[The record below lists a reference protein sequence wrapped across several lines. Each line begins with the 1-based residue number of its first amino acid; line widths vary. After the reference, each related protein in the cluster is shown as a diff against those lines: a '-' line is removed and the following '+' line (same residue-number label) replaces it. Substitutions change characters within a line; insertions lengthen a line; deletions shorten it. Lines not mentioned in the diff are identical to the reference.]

1 MDSDTKM
8 AAAAEVVAFGP
19 DTIETMMR
27 LRIRDTIE
35 RLVEEE
41 LEVTLG
47 ATKSARVGA
56 QRHGYRHGT
65 RPRTL
70 TTSLGPARFAL
81 PRARVDE
88 ADGTTREWQSTIV
101 PRYQRRTARVDA
113 ALLGVYLTGTNT
125 RRLKG
130 ALAPLLRG
138 GPLGKDAVSRLMGR
152 LQSDFEAWRTR
163 DLSAE
168 DIAYL
173 FLDGWYPVV
182 RIGKQRARVAI
193 LVTLAVRTTGER
205 VVLDLRLVGQETAA
219 GWADAIAALVK
230 RGLRAPAL
238 AVIDG
243 NAGLARA
250 LSEAWPHIELQ
261 RCVVH
266 KLRNLEAKAPVK
278 LREEVAEDFR
288 RMMYGET
295 AALVAKE
302 RAAFMKKWRLRCP
315 AVAKS
320 CEEAGDE
327 LFTFLRFPTVQ
338 WRALRTT
345 NALERINEEF
355 RRRTKTQAMLPSED
369 AVLLL
374 LFGLLM
380 SGQIRSRKI
389 DGWQELPAVMATRR
403 KAA

>member
-1 MDSDTKM
+1 MDSDTKS
-8 AAAAEVVAFGP
+8 AAAAEAGAVGP

-56 QRHGYRHGT
+56 QRQGYRNGT

-70 TTSLGPARFAL
+70 TTSVGPTTFTL

-130 ALAPLLRG
+130 ASAPLLRG
-138 GPLGKDAVSRLMGR
+138 GPLGKDAVSRLVGR
-152 LQSDFEAWRTR
+152 LQSDFEACRTR
-163 DLSAE
+163 DLSTE

-193 LVTLAVRTTGER
+193 LVTLAGRTTGER

-219 GWADAIAALVK
+219 GWADAIAALVG
-230 RGLRAPAL
+230 RGF
-238 AVIDG
+238 
-243 NAGLARA
+243 AR
-250 LSEAWPHIELQ
+250 P
-261 RCVVH
+261 RVG
-266 KLRNLEAKAPVK
+266 R
-278 LREEVAEDFR
+278 D
-288 RMMYGET
+288 
-295 AALVAKE
+295 
-302 RAAFMKKWRLRCP
+302 
-315 AVAKS
+315 
-320 CEEAGDE
+320 
-327 LFTFLRFPTVQ
+327 
-338 WRALRTT
+338 
-345 NALERINEEF
+345 
-355 RRRTKTQAMLPSED
+355 
-369 AVLLL
+369 
-374 LFGLLM
+374 
-380 SGQIRSRKI
+380 
-389 DGWQELPAVMATRR
+389 
-403 KAA
+403 

>member
-1 MDSDTKM
+1 MDSDSKIE
-8 AAAAEVVAFGP
+8 AAAEAARFGP
-19 DTIETMMR
+19 DAIERVMR
-27 LRIRDTIE
+27 ERIRDTIE
-35 RLVEEE
+35 RLVREE
-41 LEVTLG
+41 LDTVLG
-47 ATKSARVGA
+47 ATKSARVGD
-56 QRHGYRHGT
+56 QRQGYRHGT

-70 TTSLGPARFAL
+70 TTSLGPVTFTL
-81 PRARVDE
+81 PRARVE
-88 ADGTTREWQSTIV
+88 ESDGTTREWRSTIV

-113 ALLGVYLTGTNT
+113 ALVGVYLTGSNT
-125 RRLKG
+125 RRIKG

-138 GPLGKDAVSRLMGR
+138 GPLGKDAISRVVGR

-163 DLSAE
+163 DLSGE
-168 DIAYL
+168 DVAYL

-182 RIGKQRARVAI
+182 RIGKHRARVAI

-219 GWADAIAALVK
+219 GWADAIAALTS

-238 AVIDG
+238 AIIDG

-250 LSEAWPHIELQ
+250 LTEAWPKIDLQ

-288 RMMYGET
+288 RMLYAET
-295 AALVAKE
+295 ATAVAKD
-302 RAAFMKKWRLRCP
+302 RVAFTKKWRLRCP

-320 CEEAGDE
+320 FEEAGDE
-327 LFTFLRFPTVQ
+327 LFTFLRYPTAQ

-380 SGQIRSRKI
+380 SGQIRSRKL

-403 KAA
+403 QAA

>member
-1 MDSDTKM
+1 MDSDSKIEP
-8 AAAAEVVAFGP
+8 AAEAGRCGP
-19 DTIETMMR
+19 DTIEAVMR
-27 LRIRDTIE
+27 VRIRDTIE
-35 RLVEEE
+35 QLVAEE
-41 LEVTLG
+41 LDAVLG
-47 ATKSARVGA
+47 ATKSARVGE

-70 TTSLGPARFAL
+70 TTSLGPTTFTV
-81 PRARVDE
+81 PRARVE
-88 ADGTTREWQSTIV
+88 APDGTRREWRSTIV

-113 ALLGVYLTGTNT
+113 ALVGVYLTGTNT
-125 RRLKG
+125 RRIKG

-138 GPLGKDAVSRLMGR
+138 GPLGKDAVSRVVGR
-152 LQSDFEAWRTR
+152 LQSDFEAWRAR
-163 DLSAE
+163 DLSPE
-168 DIAYL
+168 DVAYL

-205 VVLDLRLVGQETAA
+205 VVLDLRLVGQETTA
-219 GWADAIAALVK
+219 GWAEAIAALTS
-230 RGLRAPAL
+230 RGLRVPAL
-238 AVIDG
+238 AIIDG

-250 LSEAWPHIELQ
+250 LTEAWPKIALQ

-278 LREEVAEDFR
+278 LREEAAADFR
-288 RMMYGET
+288 RMLYGET
-295 AALVAKE
+295 AAVVAKE
-302 RAAFMKKWRLRCP
+302 RVAFMKKWRLRCP
-315 AVAKS
+315 PVAKS
-320 CEEAGDE
+320 VEEAGEE
-327 LFTFLRFPTVQ
+327 LFTFLHFPKTQ

-345 NALERINEEF
+345 NALERINGEF

-369 AVLLL
+369 AVLVL

-380 SGQIRSRKI
+380 SGQIRSRKL

-403 KAA
+403 QAA

>member
-1 MDSDTKM
+1 MDSDSKI
-8 AAAAEVVAFGP
+8 AAAAEAVAFGP

-47 ATKSARVGA
+47 ATKSARVGD

-70 TTSLGPARFAL
+70 TTSLGPAQFAL
-81 PRARVDE
+81 PRARVDG

-113 ALLGVYLTGTNT
+113 ALVGVYLTGTNT

-138 GPLGKDAVSRLMGR
+138 GPLGKDAVSRLVGR

-163 DLSAE
+163 DLNTE
-168 DIAYL
+168 DIASL

-219 GWADAIAALVK
+219 GWADAIAALVG

-250 LSEAWPHIELQ
+250 LTEAWPKIELQ

-266 KLRNLEAKAPVK
+266 TRRNLEAKAPGT
-278 LREEVAEDFR
+278 LREEVAADFR
-288 RMMYGET
+288 RMMYAES
-295 AALVAKE
+295 AAAVAQE
-302 RAAFMKKWRLRCP
+302 RAAFTKKWRLRCP

-320 CEEAGDE
+320 FEEAGDE
-327 LFTFLRFPTVQ
+327 LFTFLRFPTAQ

>member
-1 MDSDTKM
+1 MDSDTKI
-8 AAAAEVVAFGP
+8 AAAAEAVAFGP

-70 TTSLGPARFAL
+70 TTSLGPARFAV
-81 PRARVDE
+81 PRARVAE

-113 ALLGVYLTGTNT
+113 ALVGVYLTGTNT

-138 GPLGKDAVSRLMGR
+138 GPLGKDAVSRLVGR

-163 DLSAE
+163 DLSTD

-219 GWADAIAALVK
+219 GWADAIAALVG

-250 LSEAWPHIELQ
+250 LPEAWPQIELQ

-295 AALVAKE
+295 AAAVAKE
-302 RAAFMKKWRLRCP
+302 RAAFTKKWRLRCP

-320 CEEAGDE
+320 FEEAGDD
-327 LFTFLRFPTVQ
+327 LFTFLRFPPAQ

>member
-1 MDSDTKM
+1 MD
-8 AAAAEVVAFGP
+8 
-19 DTIETMMR
+19 
-27 LRIRDTIE
+27 
-35 RLVEEE
+35 
-41 LEVTLG
+41 
-47 ATKSARVGA
+47 AT
-56 QRHGYRHGT
+56 
-65 RPRTL
+65 
-70 TTSLGPARFAL
+70 
-81 PRARVDE
+81 
-88 ADGTTREWQSTIV
+88 DGTTREWQSTIV

-113 ALLGVYLTGTNT
+113 ALVGVYLTGTNT

-138 GPLGKDAVSRLMGR
+138 GPLGKDAVSRLVGR
-152 LQSDFEAWRTR
+152 LQSDFAAWRTR
-163 DLSAE
+163 DLSTD

-219 GWADAIAALVK
+219 GGADAIAALVG

-250 LSEAWPHIELQ
+250 LREAWPQIALQ

-288 RMMYGET
+288 RMLYAET
-295 AALVAKE
+295 AAVVAKE
-302 RAAFMKKWRLRCP
+302 RAAFTKKWRLRCP
-315 AVAKS
+315 AVATSFK
-320 CEEAGDE
+320 EAGDE
-327 LFTFLRFPTVQ
+327 LFTFLRFPTAQ

-345 NALERINEEF
+345 NALEPINEEF
-355 RRRTKTQAMLPSED
+355 RRRTKTQAMLPSEE

-380 SGQIRSRKI
+380 SGHIRSRKI
-389 DGWQELPAVMATRR
+389 DGWSEFPAIMAAWR

>member
-1 MDSDTKM
+1 MDRDSKVEP
-8 AAAAEVVAFGP
+8 AAEAVRCGP
-19 DTIETMMR
+19 DTIEAVMR
-27 LRIRDTIE
+27 VRIRDTIE
-35 RLVEEE
+35 ELVAEE
-41 LEVTLG
+41 LDAVLG

-56 QRHGYRHGT
+56 QRQGYRHGT

-70 TTSLGPARFAL
+70 TTSLGPTTFPL
-81 PRARVDE
+81 PRARVT
-88 ADGTTREWQSTIV
+88 APDGTTQEWRSAVV

-113 ALLGVYLTGTNT
+113 ALVGVYLTGSNT
-125 RRLKG
+125 RRIKG

-138 GPLGKDAVSRLMGR
+138 GPLGKDAISRVVGR
-152 LQSDFEAWRTR
+152 LQSEFEAWRTR
-163 DLSAE
+163 DLSLE
-168 DIAYL
+168 DVAYL

-205 VVLDLRLVGQETAA
+205 VVLDLRLVGQETVA
-219 GWADAIAALVK
+219 GWADAIAALTS
-230 RGLRAPAL
+230 RGLRAPVL
-238 AVIDG
+238 AIIDG

-250 LSEAWPHIELQ
+250 LTEAWPKIELQ

-266 KLRNLEAKAPVK
+266 KLRNVEAKAPVK
-278 LREEVAEDFR
+278 LREEVAADFR
-288 RMMYGET
+288 RTVYAET
-295 AALVAKE
+295 VAGVAKE
-302 RAAFMKKWRLRCP
+302 RAAFTKKWRLRCP

-320 CEEAGDE
+320 FEEAGDE
-327 LFTFLRFPTVQ
+327 LFTFLRFPPAQ

-369 AVLLL
+369 AVLVL

-389 DGWQELPAVMATRR
+389 DGWPELPAVLATRR

>member
-1 MDSDTKM
+1 MDSDSKV
-8 AAAAEVVAFGP
+8 AAGAEAPAFGP
-19 DTIETMMR
+19 DRIEAVMR

-41 LEVTLG
+41 LESTLG
-47 ATKSARVGA
+47 AAKSARVGV
-56 QRHGYRHGT
+56 QRQGYRNGT

-70 TTSLGPARFAL
+70 TTSLGPTTFTL
-81 PRARVDE
+81 PRARMDAE
-88 ADGTTREWQSTIV
+88 DGTTREWQGTIV

-113 ALLGVYLTGTNT
+113 ALVGVYLTGTNT

-138 GPLGKDAVSRLMGR
+138 GPLGKDAVSRLVGR

-163 DLSAE
+163 DLRAD

-173 FLDGWYPVV
+173 VLDGWYPVV

-219 GWADAIAALVK
+219 GWADAIAALVG

-250 LSEAWPHIELQ
+250 LTEAWPQIELQ

-266 KLRNLEAKAPVK
+266 KLRNLEAKAPGK

-288 RMMYGET
+288 RMMYAEPAT
-295 AALVAKE
+295 AVAQE
-302 RAAFMKKWRLRCP
+302 RAAFTKKWRLRCP
-315 AVAKS
+315 PVAKS
-320 CEEAGDE
+320 FEEAGDE
-327 LFTFLRFPTVQ
+327 LFTFLRFPTTQ

-345 NALERINEEF
+345 NALERINGEF

>member
-1 MDSDTKM
+1 MDSDTKI
-8 AAAAEVVAFGP
+8 AAAAEVVASGP
-19 DTIETMMR
+19 DTIESVMR

-41 LEVTLG
+41 LETALG
-47 ATKSARVGA
+47 ATKSARVGE
-56 QRHGYRHGT
+56 QRQGYRHGT

-70 TTSLGPARFAL
+70 TTSLGPAAFTL
-81 PRARVDE
+81 PRARVDA
-88 ADGTTREWQSTIV
+88 ADGTTHEWQSTIV

-113 ALLGVYLTGTNT
+113 ALVGVYLTGTNT

-138 GPLGKDAVSRLMGR
+138 GPLGKDAVSRLVGR

-163 DLSAE
+163 DLSTD

-219 GWADAIAALVK
+219 GWADAIAALVG
-230 RGLRAPAL
+230 RGLRAPVL

-250 LSEAWPHIELQ
+250 LTEAWPQIELQ

-266 KLRNLEAKAPVK
+266 KLRNLEAKAPGK

-288 RMMYGET
+288 RMMYAET
-295 AALVAKE
+295 AAGVAKE
-302 RAAFMKKWRLRCP
+302 RTVFTKKWRLRCP
-315 AVAKS
+315 GVAKS
-320 CEEAGDE
+320 FEEAGDE
-327 LFTFLRFPTVQ
+327 LFTFLRFPMAQ

-369 AVLLL
+369 AVLVL

-389 DGWQELPAVMATRR
+389 DGWPELPAVLATRR

>member
-1 MDSDTKM
+1 MDSDTKI
-8 AAAAEVVAFGP
+8 AAAAKAATFGP
-19 DTIETMMR
+19 DTIETVMR

-35 RLVEEE
+35 RLVDEE
-41 LEVTLG
+41 LETALG
-47 ATKSARVGA
+47 ASKSARVGE
-56 QRHGYRHGT
+56 QRQGYRHGT

-70 TTSLGPARFAL
+70 TTSLGPATFTL
-81 PRARVDE
+81 PRARVGE

-113 ALLGVYLTGTNT
+113 ALVGVYLTGTNT

-138 GPLGKDAVSRLMGR
+138 GPLGKDAVSRVVGR
-152 LQSDFEAWRTR
+152 RQSDFEAWRTR
-163 DLSAE
+163 DLST
-168 DIAYL
+168 DDLAYL

-219 GWADAIAALVK
+219 GWADAIAALVG
-230 RGLRAPAL
+230 RGLRAPVL

-250 LSEAWPHIELQ
+250 LTEAWPKIELQ

-288 RMMYGET
+288 RMMYAET

-302 RAAFMKKWRLRCP
+302 RTVFTKKWRLRCP

-320 CEEAGDE
+320 FEEAGDE
-327 LFTFLRFPTVQ
+327 RFTFLRFPTAQ

-374 LFGLLM
+374 LFGLLL

-389 DGWQELPAVMATRR
+389 DGWSELPAVMATRR